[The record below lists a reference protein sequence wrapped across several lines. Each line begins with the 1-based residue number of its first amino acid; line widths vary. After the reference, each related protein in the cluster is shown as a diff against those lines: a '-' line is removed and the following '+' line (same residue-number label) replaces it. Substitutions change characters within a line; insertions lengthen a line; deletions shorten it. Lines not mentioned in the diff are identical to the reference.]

1 MPFQQAF
8 CNALRSIGLTF
19 RMRLNFS
26 SRANSSSFSRLV
38 PIVDVRPYREDDA
51 PPPLFE
57 VAVDVTIV
65 LDLLSRSIL
74 TTEFIVAGGDCCCCC
89 CLTSP
94 MFLIS
99 SLPFLGHESYW
110 SDEIDVGTTDTAC
123 ESTLVVVGAIV
134 LEVAWFEDDD
144 IDCLNA
150 LPGPF
155 YVKYL
160 FINSKLL
167 MNNCIV
173 RNSKILFSVDIYVD
187 FITQNNVLS
196 LFFRVY

>member
-8 CNALRSIGLTF
+8 CNALRSIGLTL

-38 PIVDVRPYREDDA
+38 PIVGVRPYRDDDA
-51 PPPLFE
+51 PPPPFE

-74 TTEFIVAGGDCCCCC
+74 TTEFIVAGSDCCC

-94 MFLIS
+94 LFLIS

-110 SDEIDVGTTDTAC
+110 SDEIDVGTTDAAC
-123 ESTLVVVGAIV
+123 ESTLVVGAVI
-134 LEVAWFEDDD
+134 EA
-144 IDCLNA
+144 A
-150 LPGPF
+150 
-155 YVKYL
+155 
-160 FINSKLL
+160 
-167 MNNCIV
+167 
-173 RNSKILFSVDIYVD
+173 
-187 FITQNNVLS
+187 
-196 LFFRVY
+196 